1 LNTRELT
8 KKVKI
13 EFTQNGLP
21 GIIRKIISRA
31 QRGLFY
37 STCSIFYELKLDNPL
52 KRFTPVLNIETDFM
66 VNEKN
71 RLIDWLDKNKASF
84 PWIYSNKEIESA
96 LSNKH
101 PYVAVIHEK
110 EIIGFV
116 KIGIGPT
123 YLRDFDKTF
132 VLEPGTAFVYDTF
145 ILPAYRSRGLA
156 SYTVNEV
163 ALYLQKKGFNRI
175 LCHIESWNISSIKAF
190 TKVGFT
196 AKETIRFIKVTFI
209 SFYLING
216 RVPLTKI
223 EKAL

>member
-1 LNTRELT
+1 MNTRELT
-8 KKVKI
+8 KKVKL

-21 GIIRKIISRA
+21 GLIRKIIGRA
-31 QRGLFY
+31 QRALFY

-52 KRFTPVLNIETDFM
+52 SRFTPALNIQTDFM
-66 VNEKN
+66 INKKYG
-71 RLIDWLDKNKASF
+71 LIDWLDKNKDSF

-101 PYVAVIHEK
+101 LFVAVKYEK

-156 SYTVNEV
+156 SYAVNEV
-163 ALYLQKKGFNRI
+163 ALYLQKQGYNRI
-175 LCHIESWNISSIKAF
+175 ICHIEGWNTPSIKAF

-196 AKETIRFIKVTFI
+196 AKETIRFIKITFI

-223 EKAL
+223 DKVL